1 MLVFLSF
8 SAIHFVCVMF
18 DLRAGQFVV
27 SEFLSGGRLHGN
39 EAGARLREEHHE
51 VS

>member
-1 MLVFLSF
+1 
-8 SAIHFVCVMF
+8 MF

-27 SEFLSGGRLHGN
+27 SEFLSGGRLHDD
-39 EAGARLREEHHE
+39 EQGARVREEDYE